1 MPLVDVIIL
10 THQEELNLPHALR
23 SLAGLDCEVFVV
35 DSGSTDRT
43 VQIAEAFGARVVT
56 HPFESQA
63 RQLNWALDTLPL
75 TASWTLRLDA
85 DERLTEDLAEE
96 IGRVLSGAL
105 ADVAGY
111 LIKRRVYFWGRWIR
125 FGGYYPTWLLRLWR
139 TGMTRSEDSWMDEH
153 MIVTGGSIGRLK
165 HDFIDENH
173 KGLTFWID
181 KHNRYSD
188 REIMALDASS
198 EQGARQHVGDAVARR
213 RFLKYAIYGRSP
225 LFLRA
230 ISYGFLRYF
239 ILLGFLDG
247 RAGFVFH
254 FLQGFWYRL
263 IIDAKIYERRID
275 KSSPGVMVPAAGC
288 FRQSDSI
295 VVSPSI
301 PLG

>member
-1 MPLVDVIIL
+1 MPLLNVIIL
-10 THQEELNLPHALR
+10 THQEELNLPHALQ
-23 SLAGLDCEVFVV
+23 SLKNLDCQIFLV

-43 VQIAEAFGARVVT
+43 VAIAEGAGARVVE

-75 TASWTLRLDA
+75 AARWTLRLDA
-85 DERLTEDLAEE
+85 DERLTDELAAE
-96 IGRVLSGAL
+96 INRVLKDTP

-139 TGMTRSEDSWMDEH
+139 TGMARSEDSWMDEH
-153 MIVTGGSIGRLK
+153 MVVSGGSIGRLQ

-188 REIMALDASS
+188 REIMAIEASAVAA
-198 EQGARQHVGDAVARR
+198 EPLREVGDAVARR
-213 RFLKYAIYGRSP
+213 RFLKHAVYGKSP
-225 LFLRA
+225 LFARA
-230 ISYGFLRYF
+230 ITYGLFRYF

-254 FLQGFWYRL
+254 FLQGFWYRFV
-263 IIDAKIYERRID
+263 IDAKLYERRIKCASQAKCPGTED
-275 KSSPGVMVPAAGC
+275 RTDEQSLRASP
-288 FRQSDSI
+288 
-295 VVSPSI
+295 
-301 PLG
+301 

>member
-1 MPLVDVIIL
+1 MPLLNVIIL

-23 SLAGLDCEVFVV
+23 SLKGLDCEVFVV

-43 VQIAEAFGARVVT
+43 VEIAESFGARIVK
-56 HPFESQA
+56 HSFENQA

-85 DERLTEDLAEE
+85 DEHLTDDLAAE
-96 IGRVLSGAL
+96 IGRVLLSAPT
-105 ADVAGY
+105 DTAGY

-139 TGMTRSEDSWMDEH
+139 TGMARSEEMWMDEH
-153 MIVTGGSIGRLK
+153 MVVSGGSIGRLK

-188 REIMALDASS
+188 REIMSIVASS
-198 EQGARQHVGDAVARR
+198 RKSTRQDVGGAVARK
-213 RFLKYAIYGRSP
+213 RFLKIAIYGRSP

-230 ISYGFLRYF
+230 IVYGFLRYF

-263 IIDAKIYERRID
+263 IIDAKIYERRINKLPRD
-275 KSSPGVMVPAAGC
+275 AQTDTGNKHVRVH
-288 FRQSDSI
+288 DS
-295 VVSPSI
+295 
-301 PLG
+301 L

>member
-1 MPLVDVIIL
+1 MPRLNVIIL

-23 SLAGLDCEVFVV
+23 SLESLDCEIFVV

-43 VQIAEAFGARVVT
+43 VQIAEAAGARIVT

-63 RQLNWALDTLPL
+63 RQLNWALNTLPL

-85 DERLTEDLAEE
+85 DERLTDDLAAE
-96 IGRVLSGAL
+96 IARIIASPPP
-105 ADVAGY
+105 DVTGY

-139 TGMTRSEDSWMDEH
+139 TGGARSEEMWMDEH
-153 MIVTGGSIGRLK
+153 MVVTGGTIGQLK

-188 REIMALDASS
+188 REIMALEATSG
-198 EQGARQHVGDAVARR
+198 EGARQRVGGAIARK
-213 RFLKYAIYGRSP
+213 RFLKKSIYGRSP
-225 LFLRA
+225 PFLRA
-230 ISYGFLRYF
+230 IAYGLLRYF

-263 IIDAKIYERRID
+263 IIDAKIYERRI
-275 KSSPGVMVPAAGC
+275 KQLQGKRRV
-288 FRQSDSI
+288 R
-295 VVSPSI
+295 
-301 PLG
+301 

>member
-1 MPLVDVIIL
+1 MPLLNVIIL
-10 THQEELNLPHALR
+10 TRQEELNLPNALR
-23 SLAGLDCEVFVV
+23 SLKGLDCQVFVV

-43 VQIAEAFGARVVT
+43 VEIAQAFGARVVAHT
-56 HPFESQA
+56 FESQA

-85 DERLTEDLAEE
+85 DERLTDDLAAE
-96 IGRVLSGAL
+96 IGRVLLSAPIGI
-105 ADVAGY
+105 AGY

-139 TGMTRSEDSWMDEH
+139 TGTARSEEMWMDEH
-153 MIVTGGSIGRLK
+153 MIVTGGSIGRLQY
-165 HDFIDENH
+165 DFIDENH

-188 REIMALDASS
+188 REIMAINASS
-198 EQGARQHVGDAVARR
+198 GESARHRVGGAVARK
-213 RFLKYAIYGRSP
+213 RFLKNVIYGRSP

-230 ISYGFLRYF
+230 IAYGFLRYF

-275 KSSPGVMVPAAGC
+275 KSSPGVVEPDTETKCPGE
-288 FRQSDSI
+288 R
-295 VVSPSI
+295 
-301 PLG
+301 

>member
-1 MPLVDVIIL
+1 MPLLNVIIL
-10 THQEELNLPHALR
+10 TQQEELNLPHALR
-23 SLAGLDCEVFVV
+23 SLKDLDCDVFVV

-43 VQIAEAFGARVVT
+43 MQIAQAFGARVVE
-56 HPFESQA
+56 HSFENQA

-75 TASWTLRLDA
+75 TAPWTLRLDA
-85 DERLTEDLAEE
+85 DERLTDGLAAE
-96 IGRVLSGAL
+96 IGRVLSSPPA
-105 ADVAGY
+105 AIAGY

-139 TGMTRSEDSWMDEH
+139 TGMARSEEMWMDEH
-153 MIVTGGSIGRLK
+153 MVVTGGSIGRLN
-165 HDFIDENH
+165 HDVIDENH

-188 REIMALDASS
+188 REIMSNNASS
-198 EQGARQHVGDAVARR
+198 GERSRR
-213 RFLKYAIYGRSP
+213 RVGGAIARKRFFKKTIYGRSP

-230 ISYGFLRYF
+230 IAYWFLRYF

-263 IIDAKIYERRID
+263 IIDAKIYERRLNKLPPD
-275 KSSPGVMVPAAGC
+275 GAEPGTGNKPGPGE
-288 FRQSDSI
+288 R
-295 VVSPSI
+295 
-301 PLG
+301 

>member
-1 MPLVDVIIL
+1 MPVLNVIIL
-10 THQEELNLPHALR
+10 THQEELNLPYALR
-23 SLAGLDCEVFVV
+23 SLQRLDCEIFVV

-43 VQIAEAFGARVVT
+43 IEIAKAFGARVVQ
-56 HPFESQA
+56 HAFESQA

-75 TASWTLRLDA
+75 TAGWTLRLDA
-85 DERLTEDLAEE
+85 DERLTDELAAE
-96 IGRVLSGAL
+96 IGGVLSA
-105 ADVAGY
+105 APAEIAGY

-139 TGMTRSEDSWMDEH
+139 TGMARSEELSMDEH
-153 MIVTGGSIGRLK
+153 MVVSGGSIGRLK

-188 REIMALDASS
+188 REITAIEEASA
-198 EQGARQHVGDAVARR
+198 QRAGKRVGGAVARK
-213 RFLKYAIYGRSP
+213 RFLKNVVYGRSP

-230 ISYGFLRYF
+230 IAYGFLRYF

-263 IIDAKIYERRID
+263 IIDAKIYERRIATR
-275 KSSPGVMVPAAGC
+275 PANGMAAGTADEVG
-288 FRQSDSI
+288 RARS
-295 VVSPSI
+295 
-301 PLG
+301 

>member
-75 TASWTLRLDA
+75 TTSWTLRLDA
-85 DERLTEDLAEE
+85 DERLTDDLAKEVR
-96 IGRVLSGAL
+96 RVLSSAP

-139 TGMTRSEDSWMDEH
+139 TGMARSEDSWMDEH
-153 MIVTGGSIGRLK
+153 MIVTGGVIGRLQ

-188 REIMALDASS
+188 REIMAIDASS
-198 EQGARQHVGDAVARR
+198 EQGARQHVGAAVARR
-213 RFLKYAIYGRSP
+213 RFLKHTIYGRSP

-230 ISYGFLRYF
+230 IAYGFLRYF

-263 IIDAKIYERRID
+263 IIDAKIYEQRIG
-275 KSSPGVMVPAAGC
+275 KSSQGGEEPGTENKNVSV
-288 FRQSDSI
+288 SDN
-295 VVSPSI
+295 
-301 PLG
+301 L